1 MVMSGRI
8 VTLMEP
14 LDAFDNTGEV
24 FSLAPQTTGLILDFN
39 EYDVTMLVC
48 GEVLYTSTCR
58 IDKVVKY
65 HL

>member
-1 MVMSGRI
+1 MVSGRLI
-8 VTLMEP
+8 TLMEP

-24 FSLAPQTTGLILDFN
+24 FCLSPETTGLILDFN

-48 GEVLYTSTCR
+48 GEVLYTSTR
-58 IDKVVKY
+58 KIDEVVKY